1 MVGNSNFGAT
11 GGPPFYDRL
20 NLLRGQMQLRRI
32 LWRTSIGRS
41 MPCASVGAGLLLPI
55 YFRLLSLRYFEGI
68 DSER

>member
-1 MVGNSNFGAT
+1 
-11 GGPPFYDRL
+11 
-20 NLLRGQMQLRRI
+20 MQLRRI
-32 LWRTSIGRS
+32 LWRTSIGHS